1 MRKIESYERFERHI
15 RAWAERE
22 VDCLLALGTPGTGK
36 SSSYKQLLRE
46 GSYHLF
52 SARKTPIQVF
62 AELYDAPS
70 KPVIFDDIS
79 ALLKDANF
87 LDMLKALCETGK
99 KTIRW
104 GTTTAKLEG
113 RATSFV
119 STAPVLI
126 VLNRMPNKNEDVRA
140 VLDRCDAIE
149 FAPTKA
155 EVLARMR
162 VIFPGENELIDLLAE
177 LPVLPSLRTL
187 VKAKQWAQSQH
198 LRLTE
203 ELFSECGVPEPVV
216 RLVEIMQGCQESE
229 WCERYIEATGLTDR
243 TYRRHKAIA
252 TEINSCRHGQTD
264 IDLQT
269 PLGRASRTAA

>member
-1 MRKIESYERFERHI
+1 MRKIETYDRFSRHI
-15 RAWAERE
+15 LAWSHGEI
-22 VDCLLALGTPGTGK
+22 DSLLVLGRPGTGK
-36 SSSYKQLLRE
+36 SHSYRELLRE

-52 SARKTPIQVF
+52 SARKSPIQVYT
-62 AELYDAPS
+62 ELYEAPN
-70 KPVIFDDIS
+70 KAVVFDDIS
-79 ALLKDANF
+79 ALLKDSNF

-119 STAPVLI
+119 STSPVLI
-126 VLNRMPNKNEDVRA
+126 VLNRMPDKNEDVRA

-155 EVLARMR
+155 EVVARMR
-162 VIFPGENELIDLLAE
+162 AVFPGDGELIDLLAE

-187 VKAKQWAQSQH
+187 VKAKQWARSKY
-198 LRLTE
+198 LSLTE
-203 ELFSECGVPEPVV
+203 ELSAECGVPEPVV
-216 RLVEIMQGCQESE
+216 RLVEIMQECRESE
-229 WCERYIEATGLTDR
+229 WCQRYIEVTGLTDR

-252 TEINSCRHGQTD
+252 SDLVACRRGQAD

-269 PLGRASRTAA
+269 PLGRDSRAAA

>member
-52 SARKTPIQVF
+52 SARKTPLQVYT
-62 AELYDAPS
+62 ELYDAPS

-119 STAPVLI
+119 STSPVLI
-126 VLNRMPNKNEDVRA
+126 VLNRMPSKNEDVRA

-162 VIFPGENELIDLLAE
+162 VIFRCDSELIDLLAE

-187 VKAKQWAQSQH
+187 VKAKQWARSKY
-198 LRLTE
+198 LSLTE
-203 ELFSECGVPEPVV
+203 ELFAECGVPDPVRTLLGIMETEPQEAWCD
-216 RLVEIMQGCQESE
+216 RYVET
-229 WCERYIEATGLTDR
+229 TGLSDR
-243 TYRRHKAIA
+243 QYRRHKATA
-252 TEINSCRHGQTD
+252 NEIISCQRGQTD
-264 IDLQT
+264 IG
-269 PLGRASRTAA
+269 LGIRSTRAA

>member
-1 MRKIESYERFERHI
+1 MRKIDTYDRFSRHI
-15 RAWAERE
+15 LAWNHGEI
-22 VDCLLALGTPGTGK
+22 DSLLVAGRGGTGK
-36 SSSYKQLLRE
+36 SHSYKELLPE

-52 SARKTPIQVF
+52 SARKSPIQVYT
-62 AELYDAPS
+62 ELYDAPNM
-70 KPVIFDDIS
+70 PVVFDDIS
-79 ALLKDANF
+79 ALLKDNNF

-113 RATSFV
+113 RDTSFV
-119 STAPVLI
+119 STSQVLI
-126 VLNRMPNKNEDVRA
+126 VLNRMPDKNEDVRA

-162 VIFPGENELIDLLAE
+162 VVFPDDSDLIDLLAE

-187 VKAKQWAQSQH
+187 VKAKQWARSRY
-198 LRLTE
+198 LSLTE
-203 ELFSECGVPEPVV
+203 ELFAECGVPEPVV
-216 RLVEIMQGCQESE
+216 RLIEIMQECRESE
-229 WCERYIEATGLTDR
+229 WCQRYIAVTGLTDR

-252 TEINSCRHGQTD
+252 TEIISCRLGQTD
-264 IDLQT
+264 IG
-269 PLGRASRTAA
+269 LGMRSARAA

>member
-15 RAWAERE
+15 CAWIERE
-22 VDCLLALGTPGTGK
+22 IDCLLVLGRPGTGK
-36 SSSYKQLLRE
+36 SHSYRELLPE

-52 SARKTPIQVF
+52 SARKTPLQVYT
-62 AELYDAPS
+62 ELYDAPS

-119 STAPVLI
+119 STSPVLI

-149 FAPTKA
+149 FVPTKA

-162 VIFPGENELIDLLAE
+162 VIFPGDSELIDLLAE

-187 VKAKQWAQSQH
+187 VKAKQWARSKY
-198 LRLTE
+198 LSLTE
-203 ELFSECGVPEPVV
+203 ELFSECGVPDPVV
-216 RLVEIMQGCQESE
+216 RLVEIIQEFRESE
-229 WCERYIEATGLTDR
+229 WCERYIAATGLTDR
-243 TYRRHKAIA
+243 TFRRHKAIA
-252 TEINSCRHGQTD
+252 TEIIACRRGHSDTGLEMRST
-264 IDLQT
+264 
-269 PLGRASRTAA
+269 RAA